1 MALRQGALPLKCL
14 NHVSLVCKDLDKSVA
29 FYRDLLGFEEVRR
42 PQSFDFE
49 GSWLFGCG
57 VGIHLIRGDQSSQV
71 VERPSAI
78 NPKADHLS
86 FQVGGR
92 GDGVGR
98 ASRLGSGVSVPRVPP
113 RGAGGG
119 TSVPSLLIGV
129 PAAAQSDHL
138 EAVVALLEAL
148 GMHYERQRVREG
160 TIVVSQVFLHDP
172 DHNMI
177 EICNCDCLP
186 VVPLG
191 ASPWLQRGPGHAA
204 GLGGCAATASA
215 ADRFCVDAR
224 SGFGADM
231 GE

>member
-1 MALRQGALPLKCL
+1 
-14 NHVSLVCKDLDKSVA
+14 VCKDLDKSVA

-57 VGIHLIRGDQSSQV
+57 VGIHLIQGDQSSQV

-86 FQVGGR
+86 FQ
-92 GDGVGR
+92 
-98 ASRLGSGVSVPRVPP
+98 
-113 RGAGGG
+113 
-119 TSVPSLLIGV
+119 
-129 PAAAQSDHL
+129 SDQL
-138 EAVVALLEAL
+138 EEVVALLEAF

-191 ASPWLQRGPGHAA
+191 SSPWLQQGPGCAT
-204 GLGGCAATASA
+204 GLGGCSATVSA
-215 ADRFCVDAR
+215 TDRFCVDAR
-224 SGFGADM
+224 AGFGSGM